1 MRLALLLGAAAAL
14 RCGPHPHLTRPKQA
28 LTRLYAAPRKKL
40 PVRRVDVAC
49 AGCRAPLFKYAKGNG
64 AGSKLVKC
72 WAERIVKD
80 YTEDGVTCP
89 KCGAV
94 FAREALV
101 RGRPAFKIVSGKV
114 RVS

>member
-1 MRLALLLGAAAAL
+1 MRQNA
-14 RCGPHPHLTRPKQA
+14 
-28 LTRLYAAPRKKL
+28 
-40 PVRRVDVAC
+40 RVDVAC

-94 FAREALV
+94 FARG
-101 RGRPAFKIVSGKV
+101 RGGECRGGGAAAASAAGTPAGLG
-114 RVS
+114 RQA